1 MAKES
6 IKIVIDV
13 DMENGKIT
21 AHAEGIKSK
30 TECLKAIMDVV
41 EGLVEDGLFESFK
54 DDSEGSGGEEG

>member
-30 TECLKAIMDVV
+30 TECLKAIMD
-41 EGLVEDGLFESFK
+41 LIEDLEDKLKPFK
-54 DDSEGSGGEEG
+54 DDSEGSGGEEE